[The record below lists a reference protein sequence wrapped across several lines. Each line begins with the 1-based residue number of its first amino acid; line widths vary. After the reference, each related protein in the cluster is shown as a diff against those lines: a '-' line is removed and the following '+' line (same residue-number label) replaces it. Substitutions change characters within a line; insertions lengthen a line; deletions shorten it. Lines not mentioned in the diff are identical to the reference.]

1 MSLHRERTHPV
12 YVEGCFGC
20 KASTLNMSNMHIR
33 AWAHSQ
39 ERELNSYR
47 DARKQ
52 GIQPRSTRA
61 KDVQAAVRASDKIG
75 EAVQVR

>member
-20 KASTLNMSNMHIR
+20 KASTVTIADGQVR
-33 AWAHSQ
+33 AFAHRNES
-39 ERELNSYR
+39 ELDAYR
-47 DARKQ
+47 SARKQ
-52 GIQPRSTRA
+52 GIQPKST
-61 KDVQAAVRASDKIG
+61 KIGDITAAVRASDARG

>member
-20 KASTLNMSNMHIR
+20 KASTVTVADGHIR
-33 AWAHSQ
+33 AVAHRN
-39 ERELNSYR
+39 EGELNAYR

-52 GIQPRSTRA
+52 GIQPRSTQMR
-61 KDVQAAVRASDKIG
+61 DITTAVRESDRRG
-75 EAVQVR
+75 EAVKAR